1 MAGIFYA
8 SKIQYWQSH
17 AFASSAFAL
26 TPITPKVPNNTI
38 SGMDLEGCF
47 MQTVEVFMMAGFL
60 LFDFDVEFL
69 SKKIKNHIF
78 LKVS

>member
-1 MAGIFYA
+1 MRIFYP

-26 TPITPKVPNNTI
+26 THITPKVPNNTI
-38 SGMDLEGCF
+38 SGMDSEGCF
-47 MQTVEVFMMAGFL
+47 MLLQTVEVFMMAGFL

-69 SKKIKNHIF
+69 S
-78 LKVS
+78 